1 MHFFIL
7 LLTLHRV
14 NASNTHKTNVK
25 QLNQIKVMSEVVMV
39 PDYGQRSNSNFDPN
53 LLLATMMNG
62 GGGFG
67 GNGNWLWVIFL
78 FFLFPFMRNGMWG
91 SNNGNDGGSNGLGSL
106 GALVNNDAG
115 RELLMQAINGNGSA
129 IQNLANM
136 VGTTT
141 SNIQQAICGVENS
154 ITQLSG
160 QVGMSGQ
167 QIINSVQQG
176 NMQLASQL
184 ASCCCD
190 IRTAVTEGNYQNQI
204 ATLQQTQT
212 INSSIDGVRS
222 AVTQGFCDTAYAFR
236 DQTCQLGSAIQNS
249 TQQIKDATATQTN
262 AIIAKLDGMEKSALL
277 DKLDAQRE
285 TISTLKTNA
294 NITAQNYATQ
304 QMIGAAVAPL
314 SAALAEIKCA
324 QPNTVT
330 VPYYPFSI
338 TPNCGCNSGCN
349 SNFSNQFFY

>member
-1 MHFFIL
+1 
-7 LLTLHRV
+7 
-14 NASNTHKTNVK
+14 
-25 QLNQIKVMSEVVMV
+25 MSEVIMV
-39 PDYGQRSNSNFDPN
+39 PDGNQRNGSNFDPN

-67 GNGNWLWVIFL
+67 GNGNWIWVIFL
-78 FFLFPFMRNGMWG
+78 FFLYPLMRNGGWFGNG
-91 SNNGNDGGSNGLGSL
+91 SDNGGSNGLGGL
-106 GALVNNDAG
+106 GQLINSDAG

-136 VGTTT
+136 TGAST
-141 SNIQQAICGVENS
+141 SAIQQAICGVENS
-154 ITQLSG
+154 ISNLSG
-160 QVGMSGQ
+160 QVGLSGQ

-190 IRTAVTEGNYQNQI
+190 LRTAITTGNYENQI

-212 INSSIDGVRS
+212 LNGSIDGVRS
-222 AVTQGFCDTAYAFR
+222 ALTQGFCDTAYAFR
-236 DQTCQLGSAIQNS
+236 DQTCQLGQAISNS
-249 TQQIKDATATQTN
+249 TQQIKDTTNGQTA
-262 AIIAKLDGMEKSALL
+262 AIIAKLDSMERAGLM
-277 DKLDAQRE
+277 DKIDAQRE

-338 TPNCGCNSGCN
+338 TPNCGCSSSCGTNYQ
-349 SNFSNQFFY
+349 NQFFY